1 MSPPGRPKGE
11 YRSAPHEGTPMSITG
26 NATEPIATDA
36 DLGRALLT
44 IARSAIGAE
53 LGFRPFAAASHA
65 ALTEPA
71 ATFVTLKLADDLRGC
86 IGSLQPL
93 RPLGVDVRENAIAA
107 AFRDPRF
114 PPLAVVEFEAV
125 SVEVSLLS
133 AGERLDVRDEE
144 DLLGRLRPNI
154 DGLVLEYGRHRAT
167 FLPQVWESLPE
178 SREFLMALKRKAGL
192 PGDFWSPQV
201 NVSRYGV
208 TKWAEGEFL
217 TNEQAR

>member
-1 MSPPGRPKGE
+1 M
-11 YRSAPHEGTPMSITG
+11 
-26 NATEPIATDA
+26 TDS
-36 DLGRALLT
+36 DLGRALLS

-53 LGFRPFAAASHA
+53 LGLRPVAQASHA
-65 ALTEPA
+65 TLTQPA
-71 ATFVTLKLADDLRGC
+71 ATFVTLKLAGELRGC
-86 IGSLQPL
+86 IGSLKPL

-114 PPLAVVEFEAV
+114 PPLAVVEFEAT

-133 AGERLDVRDEE
+133 ADERLDVRDEE
-144 DLLGRLRPNI
+144 DLLARMRPGV

-178 SREFLMALKRKAGL
+178 PRSFLAALKRKAGL
-192 PGDFWSPQV
+192 PEDFWSPQV

-208 TKWAEGEFL
+208 TKWAESEFL
-217 TNEQAR
+217 LSEEER